1 MKYLL
6 SVLTLLLLLPAM
18 AQETPSP
25 SPQLHQIFDDYWDHL
40 LRENPL
46 MATSHGDLRYNDQL
60 GEVGLDARR
69 KSNEADRDFLSRLQ
83 KIERAHLSA
92 DDQLNYDLLEGQLK
106 WQMEEYQFG
115 SYLEAVH
122 QRSGF
127 HLFLPRFHE
136 RIPLR
141 TQKHY
146 HDYLSRL
153 KAIPAVI
160 AETRELLLEGIRTG
174 RTPAR
179 PVVEAVPQQIAAL
192 LVKPIEDFPLYQP
205 FVNFPSTFSEEAQN
219 DLRQRGT
226 SVLRNEV
233 LPAFET
239 FAKFYKEE
247 YFPKAK
253 PEIGAT
259 QRYEDG
265 EKFYAFRIRRF
276 TTTNLTAKEIHEIG
290 LREVTRIKGRM
301 AEIIKATNFAG
312 EFDAFVEFLRT
323 DPQFYYSKPGDLL
336 TGYRDICKRMDAEL
350 PLLFGKLPR
359 APYGVREI
367 PAHEAPRATTA
378 YYNQPSA
385 DGSRPGWFFANTY
398 DLKSRPKYEME
409 ALTLHEAVPGH
420 HLQIA
425 LQMELENVPKFRTVA
440 SYTAFVEGWGLYAES
455 LGKEAG
461 FYTDPYFEFGFLSYE
476 MWRALRLVVDTGMHA
491 FGWSRERAIEF
502 MLANSALTRTNVEN
516 EVDRYIAWPGQALAY
531 KIGQL
536 KIRELRT
543 EAETAL
549 GEAFDVR
556 TFHDQVL
563 SAGAVPLDILEA
575 RFDEWLSQLK

>member
-1 MKYLL
+1 
-6 SVLTLLLLLPAM
+6 
-18 AQETPSP
+18 
-25 SPQLHQIFDDYWDHL
+25 
-40 LRENPL
+40 
-46 MATSHGDLRYNDQL
+46 
-60 GEVGLDARR
+60 
-69 KSNEADRDFLSRLQ
+69 
-83 KIERAHLSA
+83 
-92 DDQLNYDLLEGQLK
+92 
-106 WQMEEYQFG
+106 
-115 SYLEAVH
+115 
-122 QRSGF
+122 
-127 HLFLPRFHE
+127 
-136 RIPLR
+136 
-141 TQKHY
+141 
-146 HDYLSRL
+146 
-153 KAIPAVI
+153 
-160 AETRELLLEGIRTG
+160 
-174 RTPAR
+174 
-179 PVVEAVPQQIAAL
+179 L